1 MLKLNGTQF
10 QYLFE
15 TGMITKFGIY
25 GVAKLA
31 QVHVT
36 QKELYNE
43 EGEVLWFDD
52 EHYLIIVFK

>member
-1 MLKLNGTQF
+1 
-10 QYLFE
+10 
-15 TGMITKFGIY
+15 MIAKFGIY

-43 EGEVLWFDD
+43 EGGVLWFDD
-52 EHYLIIVFK
+52 EHYLIIVFM

>member
-1 MLKLNGTQF
+1 
-10 QYLFE
+10 
-15 TGMITKFGIY
+15 MIAKFCIY

-52 EHYLIIVFK
+52 EHSDNCFYVNKIKIDFSFD

>member
-1 MLKLNGTQF
+1 
-10 QYLFE
+10 
-15 TGMITKFGIY
+15 MIAKFGIY

-43 EGEVLWFDD
+43 ESGV
-52 EHYLIIVFK
+52 